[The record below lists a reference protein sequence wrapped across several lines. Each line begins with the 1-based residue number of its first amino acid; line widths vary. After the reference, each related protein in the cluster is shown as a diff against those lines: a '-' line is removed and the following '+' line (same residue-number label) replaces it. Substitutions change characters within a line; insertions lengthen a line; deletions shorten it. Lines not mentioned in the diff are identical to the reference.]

1 MYSNTTIERL
11 EQINVERDQ
20 TYGDTGYQKWIVEL
34 NVSSSYVDRTLIH
47 NAREAMRDWDSSK
60 LNINRI
66 I

>member
-11 EQINVERDQ
+11 EQINDEREK
-20 TYGDTGYQKWIVEL
+20 TYGDTDYQKWIVEL

>member
-11 EQINVERDQ
+11 EQINVEREQ
-20 TYGDTGYQKWIVEL
+20 TYGDTDYHKWIVEL

-66 I
+66 K